1 MQIAEM
7 RKDFNSLVHNSLFT
21 MEVEDRVRLLAAVGQ
36 APLAYLVAKT
46 HGLTDDCARIQQM
59 LGVWHAEC
67 RVMPGLGQ
75 CLMPVIV
82 AVWRRRD

>member
-1 MQIAEM
+1 M

-67 RVMPGLGQ
+67 RAM
-75 CLMPVIV
+75 
-82 AVWRRRD
+82 